1 MARGTL
7 KRDAADLAVCGG
19 EPAFGRPLHVG
30 RPHIGDRAR
39 LRERLDDLLDR
50 AWLTNSGPYV
60 EEFEQRVA
68 AFVGAPHCVVM
79 ANATAALEVLIKALD
94 LTGEV
99 ILPSFTFIATAHAV
113 SWQRLTPV
121 FCDIDPATHNLDARA
136 VASTI
141 TARTS
146 AIIGVHVW
154 GRACDVDGLRDLAE
168 RHDLALVFDAAH
180 AFGCTAQQR
189 PIGSLGVAEV
199 FSFHAT
205 KIINSFEGGA
215 VTTTDAALAERLRL
229 MRNFGFA
236 GYDRVVSM
244 GTNAKLSEAGAAMG
258 LTSLESYDAFRA
270 INQER
275 YHEYRRHLE
284 ELPGITMISYD
295 ARESSNFQ
303 YVVVEVDDDV
313 AGLSRDDLQTVL
325 MAENVLARRYFYPGC
340 HRMAPYAS
348 ENGDVASLPNTD
360 LVASRVLCLP
370 SGSGMRPEE
379 PAAVSRIIRTAV
391 ENAAEVSRRL
401 RRMEPA

>member
-1 MARGTL
+1 ML
-7 KRDAADLAVCGG
+7 KRDATDLAVCGG
-19 EPAFGRPLHVG
+19 EPAFGRSLHVG

-39 LRERLDDLLDR
+39 LRQRLDDLLDR
-50 AWLTNSGPYV
+50 AWLTNAGPYA

-68 AFVGAPHCVVM
+68 GFVDAPHCVVM
-79 ANATAALEVLIKALD
+79 ANATAALEVLIRALD

-121 FCDIDPATHNLDARA
+121 FCDVDPATHNLDLAA
-136 VASTI
+136 AASKI
-141 TARTS
+141 TPRTS

-154 GRACDVDGLRDLAE
+154 GRACDVDGLSRLAD
-168 RHDLALVFDAAH
+168 RHNLALVFDAAH

-189 PIGSLGVAEV
+189 PIGSFGDAEV

-205 KIINSFEGGA
+205 KIVNSFEGGA
-215 VTTTDAALAERLRL
+215 VTTRDASLAERMRL

-236 GYDRVVSM
+236 GYDRVVSI

-270 INQER
+270 INRER
-275 YHEYRRHLE
+275 YREYRDHLDG
-284 ELPGITMISYD
+284 LSGIAMVSYD
-295 ARESSNFQ
+295 AREASNFQ
-303 YVVVEVDDDV
+303 YVVLEIDEGTS
-313 AGLSRDDLQTVL
+313 GLSRDDLQAVL
-325 MAENVLARRYFYPGC
+325 LAENVLARRYFYPGC

-370 SGSGMRPEE
+370 SGSGMRPDE
-379 PAAVSRIIRTAV
+379 PAAVSHIIRIAV